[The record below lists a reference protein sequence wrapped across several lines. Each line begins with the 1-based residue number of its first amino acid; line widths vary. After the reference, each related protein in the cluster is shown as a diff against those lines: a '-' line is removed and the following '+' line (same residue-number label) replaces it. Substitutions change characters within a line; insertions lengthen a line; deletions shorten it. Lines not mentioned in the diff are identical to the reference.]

1 MFKRRKLF
9 RLMVILIVVL
19 ALVAIA
25 AFTPV
30 IPWLTGRLV
39 PVAEAPQ
46 PTTTPAELP
55 TVPPP
60 TVPPAEVEPSPPDN
74 IMVFSEEKLQGALDR
89 LSDMVNQSDAAKVEY
104 IRVKLEQDRMLVS
117 AEGEAMGHKARTE
130 DLEVSFE
137 GKTVF
142 VSGNVSAFGFSPTLT
157 AEVEI
162 NCESGKP
169 SVEVKRFKLGAL
181 PLVILGLSKDKI
193 SGIINDAIEAV
204 GIEVPVDLES
214 IRIEDG
220 KLIVV
225 YK

>member
-1 MFKRRKLF
+1 
-9 RLMVILIVVL
+9 MVILIVVL

-30 IPWLTGRLV
+30 IPWLTGTRV

-46 PTTTPAELP
+46 PATTPAESS

-60 TVPPAEVEPSPPDN
+60 TVPPAEVEPLPLEN
-74 IMVFSEEKLQGALDR
+74 AIIFSEEELRSALDR
-89 LSDMVNQSDAAKVEY
+89 LSDMVSQSDAAKVEY
-104 IRVKLEQDRMLVS
+104 IRVKLEQDRMLLS
-117 AEGEAMGHKARTE
+117 AEGEARDYKLKTE
-130 DLEVSFE
+130 DLEVRFE
-137 GKTVF
+137 EKTVF
-142 VSGNVSAFGFSPTLT
+142 VSGEVSALGLSLPLT
-157 AEVEI
+157 AEAEI

-169 SVEVKRFKLGAL
+169 SVEVSEFNLGGL
-181 PLVILGLSKDKI
+181 PLAALGLSEDKI
-193 SGIINDAIEAV
+193 SELINDAIEAAE
-204 GIEVPVDLES
+204 IEAPVDLEG

>member
-1 MFKRRKLF
+1 MFKQRKLF
-9 RLMVILIVVL
+9 WLMVILIVVL

-46 PTTTPAELP
+46 PTTPPAES
-55 TVPPP
+55 P
-60 TVPPAEVEPSPPDN
+60 TVPPAEVEPAPLEN
-74 IMVFSEEKLQGALDR
+74 TIIFSEEELQSALDR
-89 LSDMVNQSDAAKVEY
+89 LSDMVNQSDAAEVEY
-104 IRVKLEQDRMLVS
+104 IRVKLEQDRMLLS
-117 AEGEAMGHKARTE
+117 AEGEVRDYKLKTE
-130 DLEVSFE
+130 DLEVRFE
-137 GKTVF
+137 EKTVF
-142 VSGNVSAFGFSPTLT
+142 VSGEVSALGFSLPLT
-157 AEVEI
+157 AEAEI

-169 SVEVKRFKLGAL
+169 SVEVSEFNLGGL
-181 PLVILGLSKDKI
+181 PLAALGLSEDKI
-193 SGIINDAIEAV
+193 SELINDAIEAAE
-204 GIEVPVDLES
+204 IEVPVDLEG